1 MKNFGRVLAT
11 TAVIAFAAVNAA
23 TETDTTINTTEEVK
37 KEPDFFDMLQ
47 DDSFYA
53 RRVWLG
59 LYQGFFGVS
68 TRKAAVPKPSEKC
81 FGPWITHEVK
91 GLDKFATALTTDIW
105 SVDFETSRKAA
116 YSVIDLLFQNDE
128 YCHFRD
134 TAFTV
139 YDFCGKP
146 KHCEM
151 DTILDNMST
160 NAFSLIT

>member
-1 MKNFGRVLAT
+1 MKNFGTILAT
-11 TAVIAFAAVNAA
+11 TAIISFATVNAA
-23 TETDTTINTTEEVK
+23 DPVAEQTKEIV
-37 KEPDFFDMLQ
+37 KEPDFFDTLQ
-47 DDSFYA
+47 DVSFYS

-81 FGPWITHEVK
+81 FGPWITKEVR
-91 GLDKFATALTTDIW
+91 GLDKWFNEISTDFM
-105 SVDFETSRKAA
+105 SVEFEVSRKAA

-139 YDFCGKP
+139 YNFCGEE
-146 KHCEM
+146 KHCEA